1 MSEGSSYVMLLM
13 TIAMVTVL
21 YFYFQSIVYQDRD
34 PNFIWNLIGTGQIK
48 DFPKT
53 TENQRWAF
61 FIFSTINLLICI
73 LLVAI
78 YIFLLGLL

>member
-1 MSEGSSYVMLLM
+1 
-13 TIAMVTVL
+13 
-21 YFYFQSIVYQDRD
+21 VYKDRD

-53 TENQRWAF
+53 TENQQWAF

-73 LLVAI
+73 LIAAI
-78 YIFLLGLL
+78 YIYLLGIL